1 MKDKVRKFGEFLS
14 GMVMPNMSA
23 FITWGLLSAIFMD
36 KGWYPV
42 EEFAKIIVPMQRFLL
57 PILIAFHGGKLIYGT
72 RGGVVGASAVLG
84 VICASESPMFIG
96 AMMIGP
102 LSGYLMKKCDELFK
116 NVPEVCKELV
126 DNFSAGILGLIL
138 ALLGMVIIEPAVTS
152 LSDCLVFLMNML
164 IEYGLLPLTSLIV
177 EPAKILFLNSA
188 INHGIFTPLGIDA
201 VAESG
206 KSIFFLIETNP
217 GPGLGILLAYMLFG
231 TKEEKETTPGA
242 IIIHFIGGIH
252 EIYFPYVLMNPLTV
266 IAVMLGGMS
275 GVFINVLFHAGLVAP
290 ASPGSIIAILGM
302 CEKGSY
308 FAVILSVIVS
318 ALVTCV
324 IASFILKLKR
334 KEEKLCHK

>member
-1 MKDKVRKFGEFLS
+1 MKEKVRKFGEFLS

-42 EEFAKIIVPMQRFLL
+42 ESIAKVIEPMQRFLL
-57 PILIAFHGGKLIYGT
+57 PMLIAYHGGKLVYGN

-84 VICASESPMFIG
+84 VICASDSPMFIG
-96 AMMIGP
+96 AMVIGP
-102 LSGYLMKKCDELFK
+102 LSGYLMKKCDELFQ

-126 DNFSAGILGLIL
+126 DNFSAGILGL
-138 ALLGMVIIEPAVTS
+138 LLLIAGMLIVEPCVTS
-152 LSDCLVFLMNML
+152 LQNILVYMMNIL
-164 IEYGLLPLTSLIV
+164 IQYGLLPLTSLIV

-201 VAESG
+201 VSEAG

-217 GPGLGILLAYMLFG
+217 GPGLGILLAYLLCG
-231 TKEEKETTPGA
+231 SKKEKETVPGS

-266 IAVMLGGMS
+266 IAVMIGGMS
-275 GVFINVLFHAGLVAP
+275 GVFINVIFDAGLVAP
-290 ASPGSIIAILGM
+290 ASPGSIIALLGM
-302 CEKGSY
+302 CAKDSY
-308 FAVILSVIVS
+308 LGVILSVTIS
-318 ALVTCV
+318 ALVTCL
-324 IASFILKLKR
+324 IASFILKLNR
-334 KEEKLCHK
+334 KEEK